1 MQYPALSRILG
12 VMPRRLVLVLAWLGA
27 TVLAVGVASAAVG
40 TVRNQVTDRPQTTD
54 PFFAAAPIADSS
66 TTTLAT
72 TSTLVTTTAPTTT
85 LPTTTTTIAE
95 TSTTQPSTVTTTT
108 RPTTTTTVAPTTTAP
123 PKPVTS
129 TYDLVGGSVT
139 ISAVNPN
146 VSLVGAVPNSGFT
159 VKVENA
165 GPNEVKVEFRSESR
179 ESEFS
184 AKWDGGELRIRTD
197 DHEDD

>member
-1 MQYPALSRILG
+1 
-12 VMPRRLVLVLAWLGA
+12 
-27 TVLAVGVASAAVG
+27 
-40 TVRNQVTDRPQTTD
+40 
-54 PFFAAAPIADSS
+54 
-66 TTTLAT
+66 
-72 TSTLVTTTAPTTT
+72 
-85 LPTTTTTIAE
+85 
-95 TSTTQPSTVTTTT
+95 
-108 RPTTTTTVAPTTTAP
+108 VAPTTTAP

-139 ISAVNPN
+139 ISAVNPD
-146 VSLVGAVPNSGFT
+146 VSLIGAVPNSGFT

-184 AKWDGGELRIRTD
+184 AKWEGGELRVRTD